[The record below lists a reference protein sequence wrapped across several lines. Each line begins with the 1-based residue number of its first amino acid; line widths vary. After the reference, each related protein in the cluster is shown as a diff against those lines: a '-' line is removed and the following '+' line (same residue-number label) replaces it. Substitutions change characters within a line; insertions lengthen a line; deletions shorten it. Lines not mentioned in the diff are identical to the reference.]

1 MLTISEESMEEEF
14 VTMGSEVEL
23 VHGARGLVK
32 SVQKDFNDIPGQSC
46 VIVRV
51 VCFTTLEVLRVY
63 QQNLKWISTNGC
75 RVRSFREVQRFVAL
89 HSAFKDLDKEKWFIH
104 QDNPGVTE
112 LEAKVLQAHAAWLP
126 TVQRDSQ
133 DANTLFDNFQ
143 QAGSELNS
151 CLRSIRNPY
160 SPSSPDDSD

>member
-23 VHGARGLVK
+23 VHGARGLVE
-32 SVQKDFNDIPGQSC
+32 SVQRVFNDIPGQSC

-51 VCFTTLEVLRVY
+51 VCFTTLEVLPVY

-75 RVRSFREVQRFVAL
+75 RVRSFPEIKRFVAL
-89 HSAFKDLDKEKWFIH
+89 HSAFKDLDKETGFIH

-126 TVQRDSQ
+126 TVQRASQ
-133 DANTLFDNFQ
+133 DAKTLFDNFQ
-143 QAGSELNS
+143 QAGCELNS
-151 CLRSIRNPY
+151 CLRSIRDPY
-160 SPSSPDDSD
+160 SSSSPDDSD